1 MAFIEPPVNV
11 EANLELTS
19 ITEVDDRLNRI
30 KLSLKMKIGWYDPR
44 LELEDNVDIVEKAD
58 DFEKCIWTPRLWFY
72 GQQSIR
78 KLDRVLRSTSLT
90 LTRSSQ
96 GIGVKNK
103 LIEKTREIAKSLFRL
118 K

>member
-1 MAFIEPPVNV
+1 MDLKLLFDIVIFLEPPVNV

-19 ITEVDDRLNRI
+19 ITEVDDKLNRI
-30 KLSLKMKIGWYDPR
+30 KLSLKMKIGWSDPR
-44 LELEDNVDIVEKAD
+44 LELEDNVDIVEKSD

-90 LTRSSQ
+90 LTRSIQ

-103 LIEKTREIAKSLFRL
+103 
-118 K
+118 